1 MTTLEFLLRFF
12 FYYSIILLEM
22 GNILSYSPDQIDDT
36 QNTTQLRIVLDLN
49 KPVHEELKQLLYWS
63 L

>member
-1 MTTLEFLLRFF
+1 MIGVSFAFLL
-12 FYYSIILLEM
+12 YYSIILLEM

-49 KPVHEELKQLLYWS
+49 KPVHEELKQLLFWS